1 MSSAPGDVVGNLTRE
16 EWQAWQRNIEAQLDE
31 YEQAIAA
38 YAAWM
43 ADWRARQGDRS
54 KAHG

>member
-1 MSSAPGDVVGNLTRE
+1 MPSPDEMVGTLTRE
-16 EWQAWQRNIEAQLDE
+16 QWEGTKRNIEAQLDE
-31 YEQAIAA
+31 YEQAIMD

-43 ADWRARQGDRS
+43 ADWRARQGYRS